1 MIILLNILGKEY
13 LETIFLLVLIW
24 IKCKKKTLM
33 WGKTSLGKNDPW
45 TNIGTFV
52 TAVCSKNI
60 FKLMTSYDVIS
71 MKKEL
76 AQHKVLGVLVLQNFG

>member
-1 MIILLNILGKEY
+1 
-13 LETIFLLVLIW
+13 
-24 IKCKKKTLM
+24 M

-76 AQHKVLGVLVLQNFG
+76 AQHKVLGVLVLQNFGWRCGSHVGFLILCFSCKTCTLFFIFFA